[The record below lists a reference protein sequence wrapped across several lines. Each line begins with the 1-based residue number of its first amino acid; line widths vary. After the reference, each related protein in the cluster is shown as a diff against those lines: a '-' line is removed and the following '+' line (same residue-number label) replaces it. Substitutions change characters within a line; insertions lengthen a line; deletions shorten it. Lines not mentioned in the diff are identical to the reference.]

1 MNILQSIFNDHY
13 EYILYAMHPRD
24 TEVEN
29 IDKMLACG
37 DPSFGGAMYACS
49 HCGNFKFV
57 PFRCHSRFCPSCG
70 NIYSIK
76 RALSMASSLIHCTH
90 RHCVFTIPEQLR
102 DFLLHDRS
110 LLNCL
115 FSAVRSV
122 ILRMFLKL
130 NHSEAFT
137 PGFICVLHT
146 FGRDLKWNPHIHC
159 LVSEGG
165 VGNSLFWR
173 KLYHFP
179 YPFLRHAFC
188 TTLLNEMQDCLGSSF
203 KKMKA
208 FVYKHCQD
216 GFYVYAEPNLADPN
230 TIIKYIG
237 RYLGRPPIATSRID
251 SYDGDSVTFHYN
263 RHEDD
268 VLVHET
274 IPAIDFIKRLIRH
287 IPEKQFK
294 MVRYYGIYARH
305 RDSDKKL
312 FRFLSKQKHK
322 FLLDYHKWRNSIL
335 LSFGYDPLKCSICG
349 NTMVIVEL
357 YYRHQRVSLQE
368 LYRKAMEKHHCRS
381 PDSSAFTNPPLHDK
395 ILVSDHLGG
404 GHYF

>member
-1 MNILQSIFNDHY
+1 MNILQSIFNDHH
-13 EYILYAMHPRD
+13 EFILYAMHPRD
-24 TEVEN
+24 TEIEN
-29 IDKMLACG
+29 INKMLACG
-37 DPSFGGAMYACS
+37 DPSFGGAMYSCS

-70 NIYSIK
+70 SMYSTK

-102 DFLLHDRS
+102 PYFLRDRS

-122 ILRMFLKL
+122 ILRMFRKL
-130 NHSEAFT
+130 NESEAFT

-165 VGNSLFWR
+165 VGNSLSWR
-173 KLYHFP
+173 KLHHFP

-188 TTLLNEMQDCLGSSF
+188 TALLNEMHKHLGSSF

-208 FVYKHCQD
+208 FLYQHCQE
-216 GFYVYAEPNLADPN
+216 GFYVYAKPNLADPN

-251 SYDGDSVTFHYN
+251 SYDGEFVSFHYN
-263 RHEDD
+263 RHEDNA
-268 VLVHET
+268 LVYET
-274 IPAIDFIKRLIRH
+274 IPAVDFIKRLIRH
-287 IPEKQFK
+287 IPEKHFK

-305 RDSDKKL
+305 RSSDQKL
-312 FRFLSKQKHK
+312 FRFLSKQKHRV
-322 FLLDYHKWRNSIL
+322 LLSFHKWRNSIL
-335 LSFGYDPLKCSICG
+335 LSFGYDPLKCTICG
-349 NTMVIVEL
+349 HTMELLEL
-357 YYRHQRVSLQE
+357 YYNHKPVSLQE
-368 LYRKAMEKHHCRS
+368 LYRKAMGKYRCRS
-381 PDSSAFTNPPLHDK
+381 PAPSPIFSNSLIHDK
-395 ILVSDHLGG
+395 IVLSN
-404 GHYF
+404 